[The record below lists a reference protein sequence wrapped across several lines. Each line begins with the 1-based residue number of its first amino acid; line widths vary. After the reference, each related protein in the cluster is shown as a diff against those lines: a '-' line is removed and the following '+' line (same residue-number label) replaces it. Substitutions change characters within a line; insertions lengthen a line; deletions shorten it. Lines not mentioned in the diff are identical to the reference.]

1 MSLETDTD
9 FWASLLTRD
18 NDDDDLDSDSDLE
31 DEPSLPPVDR
41 LHSQPDSTSTGHAD
55 PADTPTE
62 ATTVLVK
69 DVLTY
74 LAGKGLTLAK
84 FLHCISWGDSACV
97 ADNQI
102 RAARTALMNSA
113 KLPLILHNW
122 WKPPQSTA
130 SCKSRSKA
138 SRPAME
144 GFASKCHSETLEHEL
159 EAVSVLF
166 KTPDDV
172 LEEFFTGTSFE
183 HLAAEIQ
190 ELAPSLWS
198 VMQQLMYTE
207 KQVRRNTS
215 KNPNKVKSVV
225 FFSGYDTMANLE
237 VGYSN
242 DRLNALLYTVP
253 SCQSLAEAICSVS
266 QVLWTFGQSL

>member
-9 FWASLLTRD
+9 FWASLLTR
-18 NDDDDLDSDSDLE
+18 NNDLDSDSDLE
-31 DEPSLPPVDR
+31 DEPSHPPVDQ

-62 ATTVLVK
+62 ATIVLVK
-69 DVLTY
+69 DALTY
-74 LAGKGLTLAK
+74 LASKGLTLAK

-102 RAARTALMNSA
+102 RAARTALMNSTE
-113 KLPLILHNW
+113 LPLILHNW

-138 SRPAME
+138 AHPAME
-144 GFASKCHSETLEHEL
+144 VFTSKCHSETLEHEL

-166 KTPDDV
+166 KTSDDV
-172 LEEFFTGTSFE
+172 SEEFFTGTFFE
-183 HLAAEIQ
+183 HLVAEIQ

-198 VMQQLMYTE
+198 VMQQLMYTK
-207 KQVRRNTS
+207 KQVQRNTS

-225 FFSGYDTMANLE
+225 FFGYDMTANLE
-237 VGYSN
+237 VGHSN

-253 SCQSLAEAICSVS
+253 SCQSLAEVICSVS
-266 QVLWTFGQSL
+266 QVLWTFGKSL